1 MFDKDKEFSY
11 EKDENFDFVLEEK
24 ANNFVALRKIKW
36 KNQNEFKLDIRK
48 YRATET
54 GEVMLKGCSLTD
66 KGADELTRILIKQG
80 YGKDKDIYDAIINNR
95 QEITSRFIETIKNSS
110 DKEIEEHLRDYP
122 VVEDEEEDSDAEL
135 YDLEDVLG
143 G

>member
-66 KGADELTRILIKQG
+66 KGANELTKILIEQG

-110 DKEIEEHLRDYP
+110 DKEIEEHLENYP
-122 VVEDEEEDSDAEL
+122 ITEDEEENDDAEL

>member
-1 MFDKDKEFSY
+1 MFDKDKEFTY

-36 KNQNEFKLDIRK
+36 ANQKEFKLDIRK
-48 YRATET
+48 YRATES
-54 GEVMLKGCSLTD
+54 GEVMLKGCSLTEN
-66 KGADELTRILIKQG
+66 GANELTKILIEQG
-80 YGKDKDIYDAIINNR
+80 YGKDKEIYDAIINNR
-95 QEITSRFIETIKNSS
+95 QSITSRFIETIQNSS
-110 DKEIEEHLRDYP
+110 DKEIEEHLNEYP
-122 VVEDEEEDSDAEL
+122 IAEDEEDGEGAEL

>member
-36 KNQNEFKLDIRK
+36 KNQDEFKLDIRK

-66 KGADELTRILIKQG
+66 NGANELTKILIEQG

-110 DKEIEEHLRDYP
+110 DKEIEEHLKDYP
-122 VVEDEEEDSDAEL
+122 VSEDEEENDEAEL

>member
-66 KGADELTRILIKQG
+66 KGANELTKILIEQG

-110 DKEIEEHLRDYP
+110 DKEIEEHLENYP
-122 VVEDEEEDSDAEL
+122 IAEDEEENDDAEL